1 MIRTALVGVS
11 GYGRWHLLMAMEQAL
26 LGRLKL
32 VGVTVINRGEQEALC
47 QRLERKGVRVFGH
60 YEAMMAALAGE
71 VDLVM
76 IPTGMHWHAS
86 MTLTALAGGAHVL
99 VEKPLAP
106 TLVEADA
113 IIAAQ
118 AATGRLVAVGYQDLY
133 VPLALDLKRRV
144 LEGEIGRLKRI
155 VVRGQW
161 PRTAGYFQRN
171 GWAGRLQVDGRWVLD
186 SPVANAYA
194 HFLMLALFWAGP
206 AADEAATVETID
218 AELYRAA
225 AIESFDTCCLRAI
238 TSGGVEVVFY
248 GTHAGAEDRAPEVG
262 LSGDRG
268 TISWQYEGTCTVRRA
283 GASDEVLRVPD
294 QLETRLCVLDA
305 VLDRLEGR
313 DRFVVGPQ
321 LARVHTRVMNALHE
335 YFPVTPIAA
344 ADLERS
350 GEGAGAAVR
359 IRNVDATI
367 AAAAKSG
374 LLFSEAGAP
383 WAAAGEGPR
392 TLRGYE
398 AFGGCREGPG
408 PALIARRPVRGQNGT
423 EPTPD

>member
-1 MIRTALVGVS
+1 M
-11 GYGRWHLLMAMEQAL
+11 
-26 LGRLKL
+26 
-32 VGVTVINRGEQEALC
+32 
-47 QRLERKGVRVFGH
+47 
-60 YEAMMAALAGE
+60 
-71 VDLVM
+71 
-76 IPTGMHWHAS
+76 
-86 MTLTALAGGAHVL
+86 
-99 VEKPLAP
+99 
-106 TLVEADA
+106 
-113 IIAAQ
+113 
-118 AATGRLVAVGYQDLY
+118 
-133 VPLALDLKRRV
+133 
-144 LEGEIGRLKRI
+144 
-155 VVRGQW
+155 
-161 PRTAGYFQRN
+161 
-171 GWAGRLQVDGRWVLD
+171 
-186 SPVANAYA
+186 
-194 HFLMLALFWAGP
+194 
-206 AADEAATVETID
+206 
-218 AELYRAA
+218 
-225 AIESFDTCCLRAI
+225 
-238 TSGGVEVVFY
+238 
-248 GTHAGAEDRAPEVG
+248 
-262 LSGDRG
+262 
-268 TISWQYEGTCTVRRA
+268 
-283 GASDEVLRVPD
+283 PD

-344 ADLERS
+344 ADLERA

-383 WAAAGEGPR
+383 WAAAGGGPR